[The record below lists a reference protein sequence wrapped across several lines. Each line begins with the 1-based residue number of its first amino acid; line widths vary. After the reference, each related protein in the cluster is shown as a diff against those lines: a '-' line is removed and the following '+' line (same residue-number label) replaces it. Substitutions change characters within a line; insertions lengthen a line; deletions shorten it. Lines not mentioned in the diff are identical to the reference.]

1 MKSLMHY
8 NKDKNLEQEKNY
20 SAALYQTGTGHI
32 FELIFYAN
40 WWRKLKSRTNDNI
53 RKQQHVEYP
62 SFLQL

>member
-40 WWRKLKSRTNDNI
+40 W
-53 RKQQHVEYP
+53 
-62 SFLQL
+62 